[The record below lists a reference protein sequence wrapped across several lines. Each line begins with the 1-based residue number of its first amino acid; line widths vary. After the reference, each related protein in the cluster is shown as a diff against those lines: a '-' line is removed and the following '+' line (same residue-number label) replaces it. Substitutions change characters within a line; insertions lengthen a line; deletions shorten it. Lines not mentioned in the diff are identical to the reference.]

1 MLQLTRNEQ
10 RVIIFI
16 VVILVVAAF
25 TQHFLETKSQPPR
38 PRSTSSP
45 VASPTIRPQDEQS
58 DADDSH

>member
-1 MLQLTRNEQ
+1 MFQLKRNEQ

-38 PRSTSSP
+38 IQSATTPT
-45 VASPTIRPQDEQS
+45 ATPTIRPDRES
-58 DADDSH
+58 DSDDSR

>member
-1 MLQLTRNEQ
+1 MFQLKRSEQ

-38 PRSTSSP
+38 IKSAASP
-45 VASPTIRPQDEQS
+45 TATPTIRPAPKS
-58 DADDSH
+58 DADDSR